1 MNAKRFLI
9 NAMVVAVF
17 VAASTAGGQALAQ
30 MVSAVPTNGAVV
42 SAPYGGM
49 GYGQMYP
56 ENTGTVAEGY
66 YKGVAR
72 VIRAEGDYNLA
83 TSQAAI
89 NAEEALRLN
98 LQNRQAIVKAYFDL
112 RKLNRD
118 YRAAERHPGLHG
130 DSKVKVAQAD
140 RPRLLTPAELDSQTG
155 KVRWPKLL
163 AADTHAENRE
173 LLDAYFAKRASGQT
187 VGTRDMAELRSVVV
201 AMLADLKEQLR
212 AAPPAE
218 YQAANEFLHSLA
230 YEGQRPL
237 GGGPRLVASAK

>member
-1 MNAKRFLI
+1 MNAKKCFVM
-9 NAMVVAVF
+9 AVVIVLS
-17 VAASTAGGQALAQ
+17 AAGSQALAQ
-30 MVSAVPTNGAVV
+30 VV
-42 SAPYGGM
+42 STAPVNNGSVPYGAPYGGM
-49 GYGQMYP
+49 GYGQMYA
-56 ENTGTVAEGY
+56 ETSSTVAEAY
-66 YKGVAR
+66 LKGMSK
-72 VIRAEGDYNLA
+72 VIRAEGDYNLS

-89 NAEEALRLN
+89 NAEEALRQN
-98 LQNRQAIVKAYFDL
+98 IQNRQALVKAYFEL
-112 RKLNRD
+112 RKMNRD

-130 DSKVKVAQAD
+130 DSKAKVAQVE

-163 AADTHAENRE
+163 AANTHAENRE